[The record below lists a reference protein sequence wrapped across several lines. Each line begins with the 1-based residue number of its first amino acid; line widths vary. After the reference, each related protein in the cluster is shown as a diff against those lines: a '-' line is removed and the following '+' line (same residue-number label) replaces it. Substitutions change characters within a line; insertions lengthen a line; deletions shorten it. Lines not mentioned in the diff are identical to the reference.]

1 MGTLWLDVARNFKAT
16 YSTTAALV
24 LLVAATL
31 AAVVLPVLNLA
42 WAAISRGTSSPSGA
56 LPPDPILSAGQL
68 ELLAGSAAWAAGIA
82 AAAVVFALPAAW
94 ALRKRPYLATLLL
107 VPLVQ
112 PNYLAYAGLNLLRAP
127 HTLLGDW
134 VERLAQAGMKDAPLV
149 LGRVV
154 AFAGLSLWV
163 WPLAAIT
170 LGGFVR
176 SIDDEVLESARL
188 ETRSPARRMLL
199 VVGMLRRGLLAAWG
213 AVFLVMLGSAVPLHV
228 AQVRTL
234 AMAVWV
240 GLVQTPGDARAY
252 VIGWPLV
259 AVAMGAGWWLAGRFA
274 PDEGGKE
281 DAVRTTHAGRGS
293 LVFAAG
299 IWGAAVVL
307 PLCLFGAKL
316 HEWSSLRV
324 FWLVSR
330 EAVMESGVVAA
341 CVGGSTAFIGLV
353 LWFTASVPIS
363 KVPRAVLR
371 VIVAAW
377 FFAALAPGVLIGQ
390 AWAMVFRLPGLETLA
405 DSPVGLVLAH
415 IARFGAVPVLVA
427 LFLVRSEPAARRD
440 ARVLDGGGVKNF
452 VGASLPR
459 GVVPLLGAGFAAA
472 CMSLH
477 EIEAAVMVQSPGTQS
492 LAQLMIGYLHF
503 AKIEE
508 LSAGSILLVGGTGV
522 GAIGI
527 ALMCAWAT
535 SKDNPTTTR
544 GDTEVA
550 KPTAVAR

>member
-42 WAAISRGTSSPSGA
+42 WAAISRGTSSLSGA

-213 AVFLVMLGSAVPLHV
+213 AVFLVMLGSAVPLHL
-228 AQVRTL
+228 AQIETDAIRVWRLLDQTS
-234 AMAVWV
+234 AANRWTAWV
-240 GLVQTPGDARAY
+240 GA
-252 VIGWPLV
+252 WP
-259 AVAMGAGWWLAGRFA
+259 
-274 PDEGGKE
+274 
-281 DAVRTTHAGRGS
+281 T
-293 LVFAAG
+293 
-299 IWGAAVVL
+299 
-307 PLCLFGAKL
+307 
-316 HEWSSLRV
+316 
-324 FWLVSR
+324 
-330 EAVMESGVVAA
+330 
-341 CVGGSTAFIGLV
+341 
-353 LWFTASVPIS
+353 
-363 KVPRAVLR
+363 
-371 VIVAAW
+371 
-377 FFAALAPGVLIGQ
+377 
-390 AWAMVFRLPGLETLA
+390 
-405 DSPVGLVLAH
+405 LVLA
-415 IARFGAVPVLVA
+415 
-427 LFLVRSEPAARRD
+427 
-440 ARVLDGGGVKNF
+440 
-452 VGASLPR
+452 
-459 GVVPLLGAGFAAA
+459 
-472 CMSLH
+472 M
-477 EIEAAVMVQSPGTQS
+477 
-492 LAQLMIGYLHF
+492 
-503 AKIEE
+503 
-508 LSAGSILLVGGTGV
+508 GTGV
-522 GAIGI
+522 GAAVPRSHGSDRARRGNHARAPSCAAAGRVAWGI
-527 ALMCAWAT
+527 SPAFR
-535 SKDNPTTTR
+535 P
-544 GDTEVA
+544 
-550 KPTAVAR
+550 